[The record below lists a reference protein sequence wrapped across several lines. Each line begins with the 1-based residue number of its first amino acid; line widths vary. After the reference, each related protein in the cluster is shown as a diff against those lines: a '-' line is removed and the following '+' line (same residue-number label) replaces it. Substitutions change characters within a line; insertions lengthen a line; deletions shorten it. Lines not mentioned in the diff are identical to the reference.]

1 MSGKWKT
8 YKFKCHI
15 LLFNIFW
22 KSARSDMKKIIYPI
36 VMVFLGTT
44 LYAQGEKEVGMDN
57 MWGAQSHNEE
67 LSDAPRGKLFS
78 DGNYAMFIHWGLYAQ
93 LANEWNDTTYYGI
106 GEWIMHKN
114 LAGIP
119 VDEYKEIAKSFN
131 PVNFDADAIVS
142 LAKNAGMKYIIIT
155 SKHHDGFAMFHSKVS
170 KFNIVDATPL
180 GRDPM
185 KELAEACKKQG
196 LGFGFYYSQNQD
208 WTAPGGAGGP
218 DKDANGN
225 VVSFEQYFES
235 KCLPQVT
242 EITTQYGDIV
252 LVWFDT
258 PGRIPKKNVEQL
270 VAEVRKNQPNALV
283 SGRVGHGMGDY
294 QTFGDMEIPFSNIDG
309 MWETVDVTNDS
320 WGYAW
325 YDKNWKSPKLILE
338 NLISTVA
345 RGGTYML
352 NIGPKGDG
360 SIPEE
365 AAYTLTTAGEWLK
378 KYPQVVYAA
387 DPSPWDHKLS
397 WGDVT
402 RKGNKL
408 FLSVYDWPD
417 NGRLYLPGLQT
428 EILHANLLGEKT
440 VEKLNYS
447 TENGWTILDIPC
459 ENSEKFISVIELELK
474 DSFKVDPTLGLDPDH
489 TLELS
494 THFAEAINCNK
505 EKKKWMEKFGEWKHI
520 MQVDQWQKD
529 GFVSWELDVFEPAYY
544 MVRLKYAGTER
555 TVWKITSD
563 EGKFIQN
570 QQNASHVYHSYDM
583 GWLKIDKAGKHHI
596 QVSLIDGDFEKTSL
610 ESLEIYK
617 IH

>member
-1 MSGKWKT
+1 MKIKL
-8 YKFKCHI
+8 FVA
-15 LLFNIFW
+15 LLFISIHLF
-22 KSARSDMKKIIYPI
+22 AQDSDMDK
-36 VMVFLGTT
+36 
-44 LYAQGEKEVGMDN
+44 
-57 MWGAQSHNEE
+57 MWGNQKAGT
-67 LSDAPRGKLFS
+67 SDGSERGKMFS
-78 DGNYAMFIHWGLYAQ
+78 DGNYAMFIHWGVYAQ
-93 LANEWNDTTYYGI
+93 LANVWNGKTYYGI
-106 GEWIMHKN
+106 GEWIKHKN
-114 LAGIP
+114 MAGIP
-119 VDEYKEIAKSFN
+119 VEEYKQVARSFN
-131 PVNFDADAIVS
+131 PIKFDADEIVS

-170 KFNIVDATPL
+170 DFNIVDATPF

-218 DKDANGN
+218 TTDSNGK
-225 VVSFEQYFES
+225 VITFEQYFES
-235 KCLPQVT
+235 KCLPQVK

-325 YDKNWKSPKLILE
+325 YDNNWKTPKLILQ
-338 NLISTVA
+338 NVISTVA

-365 AAYTLTTAGEWLK
+365 ASYILLRSGEWLK

-387 DPSPWDHKLS
+387 DPSPWNHKLP

-402 RKGNKL
+402 KKDNQL

-417 NGRLYLPGLQT
+417 NGKLYLPGLKS
-428 EILHANLLGEKT
+428 EISDANMLNGSASQ
-440 VEKLNYS
+440 KLEYTRQNNWLIFDVPYKKPDQLVS
-447 TENGWTILDIPC
+447 I
-459 ENSEKFISVIELELK
+459 IELTLK
-474 DSFKVDPTLGLDPDH
+474 EDCQVDGTLAVDPNG

-494 THFAEAINCNK
+494 THFAEVQNCSK
-505 EKKKWMEKFGEWKHI
+505 SKHKWMEKFGEWKHI
-520 MQVDQWQKD
+520 MQVDKWEKD
-529 GFVSWELDVFEPAYY
+529 GLVSWDIDVFEPGYY
-544 MVRLKYAGTER
+544 MVKLRYSGTER
-555 TVWKITSD
+555 CVWRVTLD
-563 EGKFIQN
+563 DDTFIQN
-570 QQNASHVYHSYDM
+570 QQNAAHVYHSYDI
-583 GWLKIDKAGKHHI
+583 GWLKIKKAGKHRI
-596 QVSLIDGDFEKTSL
+596 SVSLIEGDFEKTSL
-610 ESLEIYK
+610 ESMDIYRVQ
-617 IH
+617 

>member
-1 MSGKWKT
+1 MKIKL
-8 YKFKCHI
+8 FVA
-15 LLFNIFW
+15 LLFISIHLF
-22 KSARSDMKKIIYPI
+22 AQDSDMDK
-36 VMVFLGTT
+36 
-44 LYAQGEKEVGMDN
+44 
-57 MWGAQSHNEE
+57 MWGNQKAGT
-67 LSDAPRGKLFS
+67 SDGSERGKMFS
-78 DGNYAMFIHWGLYAQ
+78 DGNYAMFIHWGVYAQ
-93 LANEWNDTTYYGI
+93 LANVWNGKTYYGI
-106 GEWIMHKN
+106 GEWIKHKN
-114 LAGIP
+114 MAGIP
-119 VDEYKEIAKSFN
+119 VEEYKQVARSFN
-131 PVNFDADAIVS
+131 PIKFDADEIVS

-170 KFNIVDATPL
+170 DFNIVDATPFD
-180 GRDPM
+180 RDPM

-218 DKDANGN
+218 TTDSNGK
-225 VVSFEQYFES
+225 VITFEQYFES
-235 KCLPQVT
+235 KCLPQVK

-325 YDKNWKSPKLILE
+325 YDNNWKTPKLILQ
-338 NLISTVA
+338 NVISTVA

-365 AAYTLTTAGEWLK
+365 ASYILLRSGEWLK

-387 DPSPWDHKLS
+387 DPSPWNHKLP

-402 RKGNKL
+402 KKDNQL

-417 NGRLYLPGLQT
+417 NGKLYLPGLKS
-428 EILHANLLGEKT
+428 EISDANMLNGSASQ
-440 VEKLNYS
+440 KLEYTRQNNWLIFDVPYKKPDQLVS
-447 TENGWTILDIPC
+447 I
-459 ENSEKFISVIELELK
+459 IELTLK
-474 DSFKVDPTLGLDPDH
+474 EDCQVDGTLAVDPNG

-494 THFAEAINCNK
+494 THFAEVQNCSK
-505 EKKKWMEKFGEWKHI
+505 SKHKWMEKFGEWKHI
-520 MQVDQWQKD
+520 MQVDKWEKD
-529 GFVSWELDVFEPAYY
+529 GLVSWDIDVFEPGYY
-544 MVRLKYAGTER
+544 MVKLRYSGTER
-555 TVWKITSD
+555 CVWRVTLD
-563 EGKFIQN
+563 DDVFIQN
-570 QQNASHVYHSYDM
+570 QQNAAHVYHSYDI
-583 GWLKIDKAGKHHI
+583 GWLKIKKAGKHRI
-596 QVSLIDGDFEKTSL
+596 SVSLIEGDFEKTSL
-610 ESLEIYK
+610 ESMDIYRVQ
-617 IH
+617 

>member
-1 MSGKWKT
+1 MKI
-8 YKFKCHI
+8 FKHI
-15 LLFNIFW
+15 LALLFVLTQLNSLTF
-22 KSARSDMKKIIYPI
+22 
-36 VMVFLGTT
+36 
-44 LYAQGEKEVGMDN
+44 AQEEGMDK
-57 MWGAQSHNEE
+57 MWGKQKPEI
-67 LSDAPRGKLFS
+67 SDGSERGKFFS
-78 DGNYAMFIHWGLYAQ
+78 DGNYAMFIHWGIYSN
-93 LANEWNDTTYYGI
+93 LANEWKGKTYYGI
-106 GEWIMHKN
+106 GEWIKHKN
-114 LAGIP
+114 LADIP
-119 VDEYKEIAKSFN
+119 VDEYKEVARTFN
-131 PVNFDADAIVS
+131 PTKFDADAIVS

-155 SKHHDGFAMFHSKVS
+155 SKHHDGFAMFHSRAS
-170 KFNIVDATPL
+170 DFNIMDATPF

-218 DKDANGN
+218 N
-225 VVSFEQYFES
+225 VDESGKKVTFEEYFEQ
-235 KCLPQVT
+235 KCLPQVR

-365 AAYTLTTAGEWLK
+365 ASYILLTAGDWLK
-378 KYPQVVYAA
+378 KYPQIVYAA
-387 DPSPWDHKLS
+387 EPSPWKHILS

-402 RKGNKL
+402 RQGDKL
-408 FLSVYDWPD
+408 YLSVYSWPD
-417 NGRLYLPGLQT
+417 NGKLFLPGLKT
-428 EILHANLLGEKT
+428 EIIQANLLG
-440 VEKLNYS
+440 
-447 TENGWTILDIPC
+447 
-459 ENSEKFISVIELELK
+459 
-474 DSFKVDPTLGLDPDH
+474 
-489 TLELS
+489 
-494 THFAEAINCNK
+494 
-505 EKKKWMEKFGEWKHI
+505 
-520 MQVDQWQKD
+520 
-529 GFVSWELDVFEPAYY
+529 
-544 MVRLKYAGTER
+544 
-555 TVWKITSD
+555 KIR
-563 EGKFIQN
+563 
-570 QQNASHVYHSYDM
+570 
-583 GWLKIDKAGKHHI
+583 
-596 QVSLIDGDFEKTSL
+596 
-610 ESLEIYK
+610 
-617 IH
+617 